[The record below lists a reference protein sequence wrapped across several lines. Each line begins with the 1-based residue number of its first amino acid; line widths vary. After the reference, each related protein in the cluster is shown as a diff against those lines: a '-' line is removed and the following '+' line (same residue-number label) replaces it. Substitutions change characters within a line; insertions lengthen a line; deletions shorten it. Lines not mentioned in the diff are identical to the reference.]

1 MIPFEPRRAL
11 GRRPGAPLIYLDN
24 HATTPVDPRVLDA
37 MLPYFRERFGNA
49 SSRSHR
55 FGWEA
60 EEAVEKARAQVAQL
74 VGADPREIVF
84 TSGASEANNLALK
97 GAAAR
102 RPAAKAHI
110 LASPVEHPSVRDT
123 VEHLAKGGAEV
134 TWLPV
139 DAEGRV
145 RPEDVARS
153 LTPRTFLVT
162 VMTANNE
169 VGAVQPV
176 AEIGRIAKERGIL
189 FHTDATQGVG
199 KVPFD
204 VRALGVHLASLTAHK
219 IFGPKGC
226 GALYVR
232 QGTELERQ
240 THGGGQE
247 RGLRSG
253 TLNVPG
259 IVGLGMACELCRLE
273 GEEESRRLAL
283 LRDRLER
290 GLAPAEVRVNGPREH
305 RLPNN
310 LHVSFPGI
318 DAEGLMLAVPE
329 VAVSSGSACASGSME
344 ISHVLKAMGM
354 RPDLARGSVRFGLG
368 RFTTGAEVDR
378 AAELFVAAYRQL
390 RSVARR

>member
-1 MIPFEPRRAL
+1 V
-11 GRRPGAPLIYLDN
+11 IYLDN

-37 MLPYFRERFGNA
+37 MLPYLRERFGNA

-55 FGWEA
+55 YGWEA
-60 EEAVEKARAQVAQL
+60 EEAVEKARAQVARL

-102 RPAAKAHI
+102 RGDRNHI
-110 LASPVEHPSVRDT
+110 VASPLEHPSVRET
-123 VEHLAKGGAEV
+123 VEHLAAHGCEV

-139 DAEGRV
+139 DREGRV
-145 RPEDVARS
+145 RPEDA
-153 LTPRTFLVT
+153 LNAITPRTFLVT
-162 VMTANNE
+162 VMAANNE
-169 VGAVQPV
+169 IGTVQPV
-176 AEIGRIAKERGIL
+176 REIGRIAAEKKIL

-204 VRALGVHLASLTAHK
+204 VRAEGVHLAALTAHK
-219 IFGPKGC
+219 IHGPKGC

-232 QGTELERQ
+232 QGTEIEHQ

-247 RGLRSG
+247 RGLRAG

-259 IVGLGMACELCRLE
+259 IVGLGAACEICRAE
-273 GEEESRRLAL
+273 RDEEAPRLAR
-283 LRDRLER
+283 LRDRLVDL
-290 GLAPAEVRVNGPREH
+290 LAAAEARPNGPREG

-310 LHVSFPGI
+310 LHVSFPGV
-318 DAEGLMLAVPE
+318 DAESLMLAVPE

-344 ISHVLKAMGM
+344 ISRVLKAIGM
-354 RPDLARGSVRFGLG
+354 RPDLAKSSIRFGLG
-368 RFTTGAEVDR
+368 RFNTEAEIDE
-378 AAELFVAAYRQL
+378 AARLFIAAAARL
-390 RSVARR
+390 RKVARR